1 MINNTYVIDYTY
13 SDLSEGEIA
22 AHIAQMKAEAERELK
37 QEARLK
43 EKARAF
49 RFSGDVLIGF

>member
-1 MINNTYVIDYTY
+1 MIKNTYVIDYTY

-22 AHIAQMKAEAERELK
+22 AHIAQMKAEAEKERK
-37 QEARLK
+37 QEAQRM

-49 RFSGDVLIGF
+49 RFSGGLC